1 MAMHFSFTKKMAF
14 LLTAISFAFRL
25 DAQDPRFSQFYAT
38 PLQLNPAMAGVFEGS
53 FRLTANYRELYS
65 SVLGKDAFRTIS
77 AGLDFRNKVGRS
89 GDFYGLSFSMLRDEV
104 GISNFNRFQGHIG
117 ASYLK
122 QLDGSRYRSNDQYLI
137 AGAQIGVGQRGFDW
151 GRLWFSNQF
160 NTGQAFIDY
169 GTDSGEDF
177 SRRETNL
184 FLDFNA
190 GLMWYAVLDDNASI
204 YVGGAMHH
212 LNKPNISFIETADEI
227 LHTKWVGHAGG
238 EIPFTQQFSLLPAV
252 AVMGQHKGL
261 SAALGANVRYTNRD
275 WKEIAVRA
283 GAWAHVANSLD
294 NGVLLDAIA
303 VTTVLEMD
311 RWNLGLSYDVTTSI
325 LSAANNSRG
334 AFELSFIYVQP
345 SQSRI
350 RVNCPRL

>member
-1 MAMHFSFTKKMAF
+1 MQFSFTKKPA
-14 LLTAISFAFRL
+14 LLFIAALFVSQL

-38 PLQLNPAMAGVFEGS
+38 PLQFNPAMAGVFEGS

-65 SVLGKDAFRTIS
+65 SILGSDAFRTIA
-77 AGLDFRNKVGRS
+77 AGVDFRNKVGRS
-89 GDFYGLSFSMLRDEV
+89 GDFYGLSFSVLRDEV

-117 ASYLK
+117 GSYLK

-160 NTGQAFIDY
+160 NTSQAFIDY
-169 GTDSGEDF
+169 DAASGEDF

-190 GLMWYAVLDDNASI
+190 GLMWYAVLDDNASV

-212 LNKPNISFIETADEI
+212 LNRPNISFVETADEV
-227 LHTKWVGHAGG
+227 LHTRWVAHAGG

-252 AVMGQHKGL
+252 AVMGQNKAF
-261 SAALGANVRYTNRD
+261 STAVGANVRYTNRD
-275 WKEIAVRA
+275 WKEIAIRA
-283 GAWAHVANSLD
+283 GAWAHVANRLD
-294 NGVLLDAIA
+294 QGVLLDAIA
-303 VTTVLEMD
+303 VTTVLEME
-311 RWNLGLSYDVTTSI
+311 RWSLGLSYDVTTSI
-325 LSAANNSRG
+325 LSEANYARG
-334 AFELSFIYVQP
+334 AFEVSFVYVQP
-345 SQSRI
+345 AQSRFRI
-350 RVNCPRL
+350 SCPRF